1 MINCIEVKI
10 QFLEEVIA
18 FIDAFFFFREKMK
31 EPRLEMLS
39 DLFKITHVFVAK
51 IGIEGSPCNLPLPKT
66 CIYPSIK
73 ERRVSV
79 ERNCL

>member
-1 MINCIEVKI
+1 
-10 QFLEEVIA
+10 
-18 FIDAFFFFREKMK
+18 MK

-73 ERRVSV
+73 ERPSFCGEKLSLIVSR
-79 ERNCL
+79 EAIPHRL